1 MTSKN
6 PNCPVRSSGLRYDQ
20 FEESQGGNSE
30 EIMLEYLQQTID
42 WIDENPMAAD
52 CLDTVADRIGFSKSW
67 LNHLFAICTGQS
79 IMNYARRRRLEH
91 ALGMLWDGAARILD
105 VALELGYSSD
115 RAFARAVVEEFG
127 QPPSYYRTHAVP
139 RRPSLTAQ
147 DLRLRLDGDR
157 LLAELH
163 PGFADQRSAL
173 EKKGM
178 KFMREYLSD
187 VRYETLE
194 PMIVISG
201 IAVGAEPEE
210 EIISRLDRLA
220 KTYDL
225 AVDRSF
231 GFDVPLEER
240 ESLKTNRGYEAW
252 LAVTEDQLAHLPN
265 PHDFVFEDT
274 TIRIRRIPPAAM
286 LSCASGT
293 PSPHPLNGSRRAG
306 AAWSSGWNSSRCLIQ
321 PSGAARRLIV
331 WKKSGTSTAS
341 RSWIF
346 TFRSRSSD
354 SPGASG
360 LQGKGLPSP
369 IQSHLAKVPDTKLP
383 SPLPISSAVGWAV
396 IVG

>member
-1 MTSKN
+1 
-6 PNCPVRSSGLRYDQ
+6 
-20 FEESQGGNSE
+20 
-30 EIMLEYLQQTID
+30 MLEYLQQTID

-127 QPPSYYRTHAVP
+127 QPPSYYRIHAVP

-157 LLAELH
+157 LLAELP
-163 PGFADQRSAL
+163 PGFADLRSAI
-173 EKKGM
+173 EQKGM
-178 KFMREYLSD
+178 KYMREYLSD

-210 EIISRLDRLA
+210 EIIGRLDRLA

-274 TIRIRRIPPAAM
+274 TIRIRRIPACRYAVLRVRDPFAAPFERIPAGWRSLVQWLEQQPLSDPALRGCPAAQ
-286 LSCASGT
+286 
-293 PSPHPLNGSRRAG
+293 
-306 AAWSSGWNSSRCLIQ
+306 CLEEVRDFDGIQ
-321 PSGAARRLIV
+321 VMDLY
-331 WKKSGTSTAS
+331 
-341 RSWIF
+341 
-346 TFRSRSSD
+346 
-354 SPGASG
+354 
-360 LQGKGLPSP
+360 LPVEV
-369 IQSHLAKVPDTKLP
+369 L
-383 SPLPISSAVGWAV
+383 
-396 IVG
+396 